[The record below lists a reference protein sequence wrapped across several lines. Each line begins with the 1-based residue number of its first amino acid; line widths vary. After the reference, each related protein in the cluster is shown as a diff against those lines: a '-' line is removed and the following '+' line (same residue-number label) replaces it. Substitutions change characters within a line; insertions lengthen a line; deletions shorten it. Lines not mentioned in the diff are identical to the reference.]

1 MVGCEAMK
9 REELITQLKETRAL
23 AASDPELAELAA
35 DEIRQLEDALISPTA
50 HADRN
55 VILEIRAG
63 AGGDE
68 AELFAAELFRMYQR
82 YGETKGWRV
91 SVLDENRTELGGVR
105 SLVAEV
111 SGTGAYGVLR
121 YESGVHR
128 VQRVPKTEKQGRI
141 HTSTATVAV
150 LPVAEPVDIE
160 LNPADL
166 EFQTYRSGGAGGQN
180 VNKVETA
187 VRVTHKPTGLVV
199 ACQEE
204 RHQAKN
210 KEKALALLRSRLLEM
225 KEAEQAKALGANRKA
240 QIGTGDRSEKIRTY
254 NFPQDRI
261 TDHRIKKNV
270 SGIERVMEG
279 NLEPL
284 IQALLDEERAL
295 KLAELDAELQAHE

>member
-1 MVGCEAMK
+1 MK

-23 AASDPELAELAA
+23 AASNPELAELAA
-35 DEIRQLEDALISPTA
+35 DEIRQLEDALIPPAA

-279 NLEPL
+279 TLEPL

>member
-1 MVGCEAMK
+1 MT
-9 REELITQLKETRAL
+9 REELIQQLRETRAL
-23 AASDPELAELAA
+23 AQSDPELAELAA
-35 DEIRQLEDALISPTA
+35 DDIRHLEDALLPPTA
-50 HADRN
+50 HADRD

-82 YGETKGWRV
+82 YGELKGWHV
-91 SVLDENRTELGGVR
+91 SVLDENRTELGGIR

-111 SGTGAYGVLR
+111 SGQGAYGVLR
-121 YESGVHR
+121 FESGVHR

-150 LPVAEPVDIE
+150 LPVAKPVDVE

-166 EFQTYRSGGAGGQN
+166 EIQTYRSGGKGGQN

-187 VRVTHKPTGLVV
+187 VRIKHIPSGIVV

-204 RHQAKN
+204 RHQLKN
-210 KEKALALLRSRLLEM
+210 KEKALALLRSRLLEK
-225 KEAEQAKALGANRKA
+225 KEAEQAKSLGANRRA

-261 TDHRIKKNV
+261 TDHRIKKNI

-279 NLEPL
+279 GLEVL
-284 IQALLDEERAL
+284 IDSLLEEERAL
-295 KLAELDAELQAHE
+295 KLIELETELLG